1 MTLESGTL
9 QDLVSDPDK
18 ESFLRCED
26 VQRHVRNALQDLRNS
41 KDEVQTWYEQD
52 HVRRTLEEERVPAEI
67 YIARR

>member
-1 MTLESGTL
+1 VTLESGTL

-41 KDEVQTWYEQD
+41 KDEVQTWYE
-52 HVRRTLEEERVPAEI
+52 
-67 YIARR
+67 